1 VALVVGFWRV
11 FNSWFDLKTLLSSLN
26 HLLAQE
32 SWANGLLRKHSG
44 KTVRFNLPI
53 TQITMLVG
61 EDGYLQQP
69 RSEHIDPNVVLDIG
83 TDVFMAYLSDGKDA
97 ASRHV
102 KMTGDVD
109 FAQAIAKLTAQLRW
123 EYEEDLSKLVGDSM
137 AHAIVKT
144 AKKTAAFGKTALSD
158 LKQSVVEFLIHERP
172 TLVAQEAMVDFKASV
187 KDLRDDVERLEK
199 RIERLMEKTS

>member
-1 VALVVGFWRV
+1 MAGFWRV
-11 FNSWFDLKTLLSSLN
+11 FNNWFDLKTLLTSLN

-44 KTVRFNLPI
+44 KTVRFDLPI
-53 TQITMLVG
+53 TKITLLVG

-69 RSEHIDPNVVLDIG
+69 ESEDVEPNVVLNIG
-83 TDVFMAYLSDGKDA
+83 PDVFTAYLSDGKEA

-109 FAQAIAKLTAQLRW
+109 FAQAIAQLTSQLRW

-137 AHAIVKT
+137 AHAIVK
-144 AKKTAAFGKTALSD
+144 AGKRAAAFGKTAVSD
-158 LKQSVVEFLIHERP
+158 LTQSIVEFLVHEKP
-172 TLVAQEAMVDFKASV
+172 TLVAQEAMSDFKTSV
-187 KDLRDDVERLEK
+187 KELRDDVERLEK
-199 RIERLMEKTS
+199 RIERLAERIS

>member
-1 VALVVGFWRV
+1 MAGFWRV
-11 FNSWFDLKTLLSSLN
+11 FNNWFDLKTLLASLN

-44 KTVRFNLPI
+44 KTVRFDLPI
-53 TQITMLVG
+53 TKITLLVG

-69 RSEHIDPNVVLDIG
+69 ESEDVEPNVVLNIG
-83 TDVFMAYLSDGKDA
+83 PDVFTAYLSDGKEA

-109 FAQAIAKLTAQLRW
+109 FAQAIAQLTSQLRW

-137 AHAIVKT
+137 AHAIVK
-144 AKKTAAFGKTALSD
+144 AGKRAAAFGKTAVSD
-158 LKQSVVEFLIHERP
+158 LTQSIVEFLVHEKP
-172 TLVAQEAMVDFKASV
+172 TLVAQEAMSDFKTSV
-187 KDLRDDVERLEK
+187 KELRDDVERLEK
-199 RIERLMEKTS
+199 RIERLAERIS

>member
-1 VALVVGFWRV
+1 MAGFWRV
-11 FNSWFDLKTLLSSLN
+11 FNNWFDLKTLLASLN

-44 KTVRFNLPI
+44 KTVRFDLPI
-53 TQITMLVG
+53 TKITLLVG

-69 RSEHIDPNVVLDIG
+69 ESEDVEPNVVLNIG
-83 TDVFMAYLSDGKDA
+83 PDVFTAYLSDGKEA

-109 FAQAIAKLTAQLRW
+109 FAQAIAKLTSQLRW

-137 AHAIVKT
+137 AHAIVKAGKT
-144 AKKTAAFGKTALSD
+144 AAAFGKTAVSD
-158 LKQSVVEFLIHERP
+158 LTQSIVEFLVHEKP
-172 TLVAQEAMVDFKASV
+172 TLVAHEAMSDFKASV
-187 KDLRDDVERLEK
+187 KELRDDVERLEK
-199 RIERLMEKTS
+199 RIERLAERIS